1 MSCAGRGRGSSPG
14 KGLWKTGGKT
24 PWDPHFPGPRQ
35 RFGRQAK
42 RHIPPRTWDFFP
54 AGGLSLVPTRIS
66 GATCG
71 KPCGERG
78 GARGKISFFRRA
90 HPVNSRQPRDGISP
104 EINVVEFSSWAPPL
118 KASPSGWKGA
128 TSSTPGSPSTTT
140 RPNAT
145 SAEPDL
151 LTLCTPTANQPPPI
165 NQQPRTRLQTG
176 PESWGRGTDT
186 PVSLSIRERAAE

>member
-128 TSSTPGSPSTTT
+128 TSSTPGSPHPLHPQGQPSPTHQ
-140 RPNAT
+140 PAN
-145 SAEPDL
+145 E
-151 LTLCTPTANQPPPI
+151 TP
-165 NQQPRTRLQTG
+165 LQTG
-176 PESWGRGTDT
+176 PESWGGDT
-186 PVSLSIRERAAE
+186 LESPTMRAQMA